1 MDLQLGGRTSSP
13 ILLHPQHTH
22 SVQHHGPDI
31 IHGHEAYK
39 ELIVVLV
46 LGHMLFV
53 GVVYW
58 LYTSQQQSSRRQNG
72 RSKLPTVKSR
82 QAMAKKLAI
91 V

>member
-1 MDLQLGGRTSSP
+1 MDLHLGVRTSSP

-46 LGHMLFV
+46 LGHILFV

-58 LYTSQQQSSRRQNG
+58 LYTTQQQSSRRRN
-72 RSKLPTVKSR
+72 SKSRLPSVKSR
-82 QAMAKKLAI
+82 QGMAKKLAI

>member
-1 MDLQLGGRTSSP
+1 MDLGSHTASP

-22 SVQHHGPDI
+22 SVQHHGPEI

-46 LGHMLFV
+46 LGHVLFIA
-53 GVVYW
+53 VVYW
-58 LYTSQQQSSRRQNG
+58 LYTSQQQLSKMRN
-72 RSKLPTVKSR
+72 RSKMPSVKSR

>member
-1 MDLQLGGRTSSP
+1 MQSSSHSASP
-13 ILLHPQHTH
+13 ILLHAHHTH
-22 SVQHHGPDI
+22 SVQHHGPEI

-46 LGHMLFV
+46 LGHILFV

-58 LYTSQQQSSRRQNG
+58 LYTTQQQSSRRRNG
-72 RSKLPTVKSR
+72 RSRLPSAKSR